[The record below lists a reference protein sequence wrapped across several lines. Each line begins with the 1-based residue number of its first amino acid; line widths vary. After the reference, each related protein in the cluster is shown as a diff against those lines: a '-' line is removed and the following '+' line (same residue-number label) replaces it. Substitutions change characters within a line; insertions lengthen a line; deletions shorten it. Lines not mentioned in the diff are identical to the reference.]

1 MNEILKLAEKGF
13 SAEEISAHLE
23 MPLELVRE
31 AIENKRTRPVT
42 KAIVEEGIEKG
53 FGALERLALETVE
66 ELLQQGKSSDR
77 RELAVFVL
85 KQRMGVFKAPQQTS
99 NYNILLQQFGE
110 RLSRGKQLAAESVAA
125 LEAEVVNG

>member
-31 AIENKRTRPVT
+31 AIENKLTRPVT
-42 KAIVEEGIEKG
+42 KAIVSKGLEEGFNQLEK
-53 FGALERLALETVE
+53 LALETVE
-66 ELLQQGKSSDR
+66 ELLVEGKSSDR

-85 KQRMGVFKAPQQTS
+85 KQRMGVFKAPTQTN
-99 NYNILLQQFGE
+99 NYQILLQQFGE
-110 RLSRGKQLAAESVAA
+110 RLARGKQLAAESVAA